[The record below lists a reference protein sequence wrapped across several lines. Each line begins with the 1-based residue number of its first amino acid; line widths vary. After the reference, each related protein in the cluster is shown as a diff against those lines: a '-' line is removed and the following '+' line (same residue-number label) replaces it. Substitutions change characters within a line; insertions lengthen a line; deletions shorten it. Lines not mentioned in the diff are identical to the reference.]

1 MTQEIFSKR
10 IGLRP
15 DTVDIVVRNDAPIEL
30 RRFLHLIMKDHMKS
44 LKKIRNVVCKTINEA
59 PNPNNWGENDYM
71 DSEIQNHLDF
81 CKWYRIYDIIENFYK
96 ELDQST
102 KIAFE
107 DKINEFFYEKGIGW
121 KVEKGTIVSR
131 GDDFFEEAL
140 DKAIETLTESDLKT
154 SKNEISEAISDLS
167 RRPNPEI
174 TGAVQ
179 HALAA
184 LECVY
189 RELTNS
195 NDTLGK
201 LTKDYPELIPKPL
214 DIVVNKIF
222 GYASEHGRHL
232 REGSEPPYDEAF
244 LLVHISA
251 SLCTYL
257 AKKKEH
263 DRL

>member
-1 MTQEIFSKR
+1 MKQEIFSKR
-10 IGLRP
+10 IGIRP
-15 DTVDIVVRNDAPIEL
+15 VTANIVVRNDAPIEL
-30 RRFLHLIMKDHMKS
+30 RRFLHLIMKEYMRS
-44 LKKIRNVVCKTINEA
+44 LKKIRDVVCKTINEA
-59 PNPNNWGENDYM
+59 PDPNNWRENDFM
-71 DSEIQNHLDF
+71 DSEIQSLIDS
-81 CKWYRIYDIIENFYK
+81 CKWYRIYDIIEYFYK
-96 ELDQST
+96 ELDQNNRT
-102 KIAFE
+102 AFE
-107 DKINEFFYEKGIGW
+107 NKINEFFYEKGIGW

-140 DKAIETLTESDLKT
+140 NKGIETLTEKKLLT

-167 RRPNPEI
+167 RRPTPEI

-184 LECVY
+184 LECVC
-189 RELTNS
+189 REITGS

-201 LTKDYPELIPKPL
+201 LIKNYPDLIPKPL
-214 DIVVNKIF
+214 DTAVDKMF

-232 REGSEPPYDEAF
+232 HEGSEPSYDEAF

-257 AKKKEH
+257 ANKK
-263 DRL
+263 

>member
-1 MTQEIFSKR
+1 MTQEVFSKR
-10 IGLRP
+10 IGIRP
-15 DTVDIVVRNDAPIEL
+15 NIADIVVRNDAPIEL
-30 RRFLHLIMKDHMKS
+30 RCFLHLIMKDHIKS
-44 LKKIRNVVCKTINEA
+44 LKRIRNVVCKTINEA
-59 PNPNNWGENDYM
+59 PDPNNWGENDFM
-71 DSEIQNHLDF
+71 DSEIQCLLDS
-81 CKWYRIYDIIENFYK
+81 CKWYRIYDIIENFCK
-96 ELDQST
+96 ELDQGSKT
-102 KIAFE
+102 VFE
-107 DKINEFFYEKGIGW
+107 NKINEFFYEKGIGW
-121 KVEKGTIVSR
+121 KIEKGTIVSR

-140 DKAIETLTESDLKT
+140 DKTIEVLNENGLPT

-167 RRPNPEI
+167 RRPIPEI

-184 LECVY
+184 LECVC
-189 RELTNS
+189 RELTGS

-201 LTKDYPELIPKPL
+201 LIKNYPELIPKPL
-214 DIVVNKIF
+214 DTAVDKMF

-232 REGSEPPYDEAF
+232 HEGNEPSYDEAF

-257 AKKKEH
+257 IKKKEY